1 MSKYGQSNKIS
12 GTFPAIYTYRYNYYS
27 TDNRT
32 DIDYQRLPHVEIL
45 RGRDGRDG
53 RDGGRGL
60 PGPTG
65 PQGPAGISGPQGVTG
80 GKGDHGTPGRPG
92 SQGDKG
98 DQGELGPP
106 GPVGISGP
114 QGIMGRKG
122 EHGLPGVSGPPGPQ
136 GPQGAIGEK
145 GDRGDPGLSGPQGIQ
160 GAQGPPTTGGAVYI
174 RWGRTSCPTDQG
186 TDLVYSGRAGGSHHG
201 HQGGGANHLC
211 MPDDPEH
218 LQYGSGTQG
227 DSYIYGMEYNM
238 GSSQPLYS
246 VASHNVPCALCY
258 VTTRDTVVMIPAK
271 VHCPTNWT
279 VEYTGYLMSEHYIHR
294 RSTYECVDKDPESVP
309 GLDVWTAVSAIFY
322 HVEPVCSGLSCP
334 PYDAEKELTCVV
346 CSR

>member
-1 MSKYGQSNKIS
+1 M
-12 GTFPAIYTYRYNYYS
+12 
-27 TDNRT
+27 
-32 DIDYQRLPHVEIL
+32 PHVEIL

-65 PQGPAGISGPQGVTG
+65 PQGPAGISGPQGATG
-80 GKGDHGTPGRPG
+80 EKGDHGTPGLPG
-92 SQGDKG
+92 PQGDKG

-106 GPVGISGP
+106 GQKGDRGLAGSQGPVGISGP
-114 QGIMGRKG
+114 QG
-122 EHGLPGVSGPPGPQ
+122 
-136 GPQGAIGEK
+136 ATGEK
-145 GDRGDPGLSGPQGIQ
+145 GDRGDPGLSGPTGEK
-160 GAQGPPTTGGAVYI
+160 GAQGPPTGGAVYI
-174 RWGRTSCPTDQG
+174 RWGRTSCPSDQG
-186 TDLVYSGRAGGSHHG
+186 TNLVYSGRAGGSKYNHI
-201 HQGGGANHLC
+201 GGGANHLC

-218 LQYGSGTQG
+218 LQYRNGTQG
-227 DSYIYGMEYNM
+227 NSYIYGMEYAM
-238 GSSQPLYS
+238 SYSQPLHS
-246 VASHNVPCALCY
+246 FHNHNVPCALCY

-279 VEYTGYLMSEHYIHR
+279 VEYTGYLMTAFHNRH

-309 GLDVWTAVSAIFY
+309 GLNTHNSYSDIIY
-322 HVEPVCSGLSCP
+322 HVEPVCIGLSCP

>member
-1 MSKYGQSNKIS
+1 MLNGGNQFHCSWYTILATYYCMTLTIIFSTENVTEINYQS
-12 GTFPAIYTYRYNYYS
+12 FP
-27 TDNRT
+27 
-32 DIDYQRLPHVEIL
+32 QVEIL

-53 RDGGRGL
+53 L
-60 PGPTG
+60 PGTTG
-65 PQGPAGISGPQGVTG
+65 P
-80 GKGDHGTPGRPG
+80 R
-92 SQGDKG
+92 GDKG

-106 GPVGISGP
+106 GQKGDRGLAGPQGPVGISGP
-114 QGIMGRKG
+114 QG
-122 EHGLPGVSGPPGPQ
+122 
-136 GPQGAIGEK
+136 ATGEK
-145 GDRGDPGLSGPQGIQ
+145 GDRGDPGLSGP
-160 GAQGPPTTGGAVYI
+160 TGGAVYI

-186 TDLVYSGRAGGSHHG
+186 TDLVYSGRAGGSHYR

-227 DSYIYGMEYNM
+227 WSYIYGMEYYIH
-238 GSSQPLYS
+238 SSQPLRS
-246 VASHNVPCALCY
+246 VNVHNVPCALCY

-279 VEYTGYLMSEHYIHR
+279 VEYTGYLMTEHHGNY

-309 GLDVWTAVSAIFY
+309 GLNAWSGNSALFY
-322 HVEPVCSGLSCP
+322 HVEPVCSGLSCS
-334 PYDAEKELTCVV
+334 PYDAGKELTCVV

>member
-1 MSKYGQSNKIS
+1 M
-12 GTFPAIYTYRYNYYS
+12 
-27 TDNRT
+27 
-32 DIDYQRLPHVEIL
+32 PHVEIL

-65 PQGPAGISGPQGVTG
+65 PQGDKGDQGERGDYGVTG
-80 GKGDHGTPGRPG
+80 LPGP
-92 SQGDKG
+92 QGDKG

-106 GPVGISGP
+106 GQKGDRGLAGSQGPVGISGP
-114 QGIMGRKG
+114 QG
-122 EHGLPGVSGPPGPQ
+122 
-136 GPQGAIGEK
+136 ATGEK
-145 GDRGDPGLSGPQGIQ
+145 GDCGDPGLSGPIRG
-160 GAQGPPTTGGAVYI
+160 TVYI

-186 TDLVYSGRAGGSHHG
+186 TDLVYSGRAGGSRAG

-211 MPDDPEH
+211 MPDDPDH

-227 DSYIYGMEYNM
+227 LSYIYGIEYVID
-238 GSSQPLYS
+238 SSQPLHS
-246 VASHNVPCALCY
+246 VDDHNVPCALCY

-279 VEYTGYLMSEHYIHR
+279 VEYTGYLMSARYSHY

-309 GLDVWTAVSAIFY
+309 GLNVWSGDSTRFY
-322 HVEPVCSGLSCP
+322 HVEPVCLGLSCP